1 MAGSVIGDRLNFLL
15 KDTALYGVAN
25 AASKAIAFL
34 TLPIVVSALTVE
46 QLGAWNILTLTG
58 TLLSAVAIFGMD
70 SAVVRFFHDD
80 KSQQHH
86 KCIFSHGLY
95 VQSSVLVVLFIP
107 CWFLNTS
114 FLSALNLNETY
125 DRALQL
131 IIFWLPANVFVQY
144 FQNWFKWTFQRF
156 KFLSITLGNAAL
168 NLLVLFASLQLDTL
182 SLERILSVNVIA
194 GYLFVLVGL
203 FWCRHLIGASV
214 QRDMLQKLLMFG
226 FPMMLVMLV
235 GNLTAAIDRL
245 LLTHYISGTA
255 LGVYSFAQ
263 KLSMAMTIAVTAFQ
277 TAFGPFAYSI
287 WMNEDAKVT
296 FSRFQSFFLLGC
308 GILGIGLVSFIKPI
322 VLLFGSESYLD
333 SSRYFYLFVLC
344 AIVYGLY
351 SFASLGIFYSKRM
364 LHNLLAL
371 LIGLGVAAVT
381 GFILVPFMS
390 EYGALLA
397 ILLGNIAMVIAAYLF
412 SHSSYPVHFAMMKD
426 TALLLLL
433 TALLFL
439 ASTNFHNHVFVDAAL
454 KGFLLVPIYILGYY
468 LMISKEEKRAIQNLL
483 KVRRPP
489 L

>member
-15 KDTALYGVAN
+15 KDTALYGFAN

-34 TLPIVVSALTVE
+34 TLPIVVSALSVE
-46 QLGAWNILTLTG
+46 QLGAWNILTLAG

-80 KSQQHH
+80 NSQQHH
-86 KCIFSHGLY
+86 RSIFSHGLY
-95 VQSSVLVVLFIP
+95 VQATTLVLLVIP
-107 CWFLNTS
+107 LWFLNTTL
-114 FLSALNLNETY
+114 LSALNLNETY
-125 DRALQL
+125 NRAIQL
-131 IIFWLPANVFVQY
+131 IFLWLPANVFVQY

-168 NLLVLFASLQLDTL
+168 NLLVLFASLQLDNL
-182 SLERILSVNVIA
+182 SLERILTVNVVA

-214 QRDMLQKLLMFG
+214 RMEMLGKLLMFG
-226 FPMMLVMLV
+226 FPMMLVMLT
-235 GNLTAAIDRL
+235 GNLTSAIDRL
-245 LLTHYISGTA
+245 LLTHYVSGTT

-287 WMNEDAKVT
+287 WMKEDAKVT
-296 FSRFQSFFLLGC
+296 FSRFQSLYLLGC
-308 GILGIGLVSFIKPI
+308 GILGIGLVSFIRPI
-322 VLLFGSESYLD
+322 VLLFGNESYLEGT
-333 SSRYFYLFVLC
+333 RYFYLFVLC

-351 SFASLGIFYSKRM
+351 SFASLGIFYSKKM
-364 LHNLLAL
+364 MHNLLAL
-371 LIGLGVAAVT
+371 LIGLSVAVGS
-381 GFILVPFMS
+381 GFVLVPSMS

-397 ILLGNIAMVIAAYLF
+397 ILLGNFAMVISAYLF
-412 SHSSYPVHFAMMKD
+412 SHSSYPVHFTMMKD

-439 ASTNFHNHVFVDAAL
+439 ASANFHNHVFVDAAL

-483 KVRRPP
+483 KERRPP